1 MTVAK
6 KQNFQRGLLMSKGE
20 ITTVPERLP
29 VSAPDL
35 VVEETNGGWQVLSV
49 SAGLAEQFDSTVDAL
64 RFRYLGRSFA
74 DSEPPLAE
82 LAADAAAGRGP
93 LRQVRVRFPGK
104 RRETLMAEAVAGP
117 VEDFSR
123 KRVYFHFRP
132 LAEAEQGQVVLR
144 HGMVGSGPAMREV
157 FRKIDLY
164 APVEAAVVITGE
176 TGTGKELA
184 ARALHDGSQ
193 RRDGPYVAVNCSAI
207 SEELLES
214 ELFGHEKGAF
224 TGALRTHRG
233 RFERADG
240 GTLFLDEIGDM
251 PFHTQT
257 RLLRILEQG
266 VVERLGSEQG
276 RRVDVRVVA
285 ATNVPLEEAV
295 GLGRFRSDL
304 YHRLSVLR
312 IHLPALR
319 DRIEDIPALVDYF
332 LTCFRRKYGRTIRRL
347 TPEAVALLQAYLWPG
362 NVRELRNVL
371 ERVFIETRS
380 EAIGARAFREWISE
394 RQRFAGD
401 TWERPAEGRSSRPAM
416 MLPWS
421 DAGIESNAQPS
432 ASRIYEAEFA
442 AETRPSRRS
451 TRPAELTID
460 SIRRAYRTAGGNLT
474 TAARLL
480 GVHRA
485 TLYRHLD
492 KLRISRDDL
501 AE

>member
-1 MTVAK
+1 
-6 KQNFQRGLLMSKGE
+6 MSKGE
-20 ITTVPERLP
+20 MTTVPERLP

-35 VVEETNGGWQVLSV
+35 VVEETAEGWRVLSV
-49 SAGLAEQFDSTVDAL
+49 SVGLADLFDSTAEAL
-64 RFRYLGRSFA
+64 RFRFLGRSFA

-93 LRQVRVRFPGK
+93 VSQVRVRFPGRQRK
-104 RRETLMAEAVAGP
+104 TLVVEAAAGLG
-117 VEDFSR
+117 EDFSR

-144 HGMVGSGPAMREV
+144 HGMIGSGPAMREV

-184 ARALHDGSQ
+184 ARALHDRSE

-251 PFHTQT
+251 PPHTQT

-295 GLGRFRSDL
+295 GRGRFRSDL

-319 DRIEDIPALVDYF
+319 DRVEDIPALVDYF
-332 LTCFRRKYGRTIRRL
+332 LACFGRKYGRTIHRL
-347 TPEAVALLQAYLWPG
+347 TPEAVALLQSYLWPG

-394 RQRFAGD
+394 RQRFAGEP
-401 TWERPAEGRSSRPAM
+401 WERSAEDRSSRLAV
-416 MLPWS
+416 MLPWAA
-421 DAGIESNAQPS
+421 AGAENIDRPS
-432 ASRIYEAEFA
+432 IARVYDAEFA
-442 AETRPSRRS
+442 ADTRPSRRS
-451 TRPAELTID
+451 TRPAELTVD
-460 SIRRAYRTAGGNLT
+460 SIRRAYRASGGNLSA
-474 TAARLL
+474 AARLL

-485 TLYRHLD
+485 TLYRHLH
-492 KLRISRDDL
+492 KLRISRQDL
-501 AE
+501 SD